1 MQLDFLI
8 VLFKNRKKRK
18 IIKRYH
24 TEKRALAKFNE
35 LIKENKSVLYPKL
48 VENAEPSDYEIA
60 ILTNKT
66 KIQKSLFLT
75 DDLGRNIPVNLENPE
90 YVFLKIEK
98 YYIEEFIY
106 DWQTKTKIS
115 LIDLVKK
122 YCKTKDLKSIYTL
135 NNKICIQIDSDVKV
149 FSLKDK
155 NESVRFLDSI
165 QDYFLTVGRYDA
177 IFVKDISSAQ
187 RKWIYGVLED
197 KGFEKKRLYR
207 LKTTFSKR

>member
-1 MQLDFLI
+1 MDFLI

-35 LIKENKSVLYPKL
+35 LIKENKSVLFPKL

-66 KIQKSLFLT
+66 KIQNSLFLT

-98 YYIEEFIY
+98 YYIEDLIY

-115 LIDLVKK
+115 LIDLVNN

-165 QDYFLTVGRYDA
+165 QDYFFTVGRYDA

>member
-8 VLFKNRKKRK
+8 VLFKNKKKRK
-18 IIKRYH
+18 IIKRYR
-24 TEKRALAKFNE
+24 TEKRALDKFNE
-35 LIKENKSVLYPKL
+35 LIKDNKTVLFPKL
-48 VENAEPSDYEIA
+48 VENAEPSDYELS

-66 KIQKSLFLT
+66 KIQNSLFLT
-75 DDLGRNIPVNLENPE
+75 DNLGRNIPVNLENPE

-98 YYIEEFIY
+98 YLIEETIY

-115 LIDLVKK
+115 LVDLVKK
-122 YCKTKDLKSIYTL
+122 YCKTKNLKSIYTL

-155 NESVRFLDSI
+155 NESVRFLDSL
-165 QDYFLTVGRYDA
+165 QDYFFTIKRYDA
-177 IFVKDISSAQ
+177 IFVKDVSNAQ
-187 RKWIYGVLED
+187 RKWIYEVLEE

>member
-1 MQLDFLI
+1 MDFLI

-18 IIKRYH
+18 IIKRYR
-24 TEKRALAKFNE
+24 TEKRSLDKFNE
-35 LIKENKSVLYPKL
+35 LVKQSSSVLFPKL
-48 VENAEPSDYEIA
+48 IENAEESNYELA

-66 KIQKSLFLT
+66 KIQNSLFLT
-75 DDLGRNIPVNLENPE
+75 DDLGRNVPVNLENPE

-98 YYIEEFIY
+98 YYIEESIY

-165 QDYFLTVGRYDA
+165 QDYFFSIGRGDA
-177 IFVKDISSAQ
+177 MFVKDISTAQ

>member
-18 IIKRYH
+18 IIKRYR
-24 TEKRALAKFNE
+24 TEKRSLDKFNE
-35 LIKENKSVLYPKL
+35 LVKQSSSVLFPKL
-48 VENAEPSDYEIA
+48 IENAEESNYELA

-66 KIQKSLFLT
+66 KIQNSLFLT
-75 DDLGRNIPVNLENPE
+75 DDLGRNVPVNLENPE

-98 YYIEEFIY
+98 YYIEESIY

-165 QDYFLTVGRYDA
+165 QDYFFSIGRGDA
-177 IFVKDISSAQ
+177 MFVKDISTAQ

>member
-1 MQLDFLI
+1 MDFLI
-8 VLFKNRKKRK
+8 VLFKNKKKRK
-18 IIKRYH
+18 IIKRYR
-24 TEKRALAKFNE
+24 TEKRALDKFNE
-35 LIKENKSVLYPKL
+35 LIKDNKTVLFPKL
-48 VENAEPSDYEIA
+48 VENAEPSDYELS

-66 KIQKSLFLT
+66 KIQNSLFLT
-75 DDLGRNIPVNLENPE
+75 DNLGRNIPVNLENPE

-98 YYIEEFIY
+98 YLIEETIY

-115 LIDLVKK
+115 LVGLVKK
-122 YCKTKDLKSIYTL
+122 YCKTKNLKSIYTL

-155 NESVRFLDSI
+155 NESVRFLDSL
-165 QDYFLTVGRYDA
+165 QDYFFTIKRYDA
-177 IFVKDISSAQ
+177 IFVKDVSNAQ
-187 RKWIYGVLED
+187 RKWIYEVLEE

>member
-18 IIKRYH
+18 IIKRYR
-24 TEKRALAKFNE
+24 TEKRSLDKFNE
-35 LIKENKSVLYPKL
+35 LVKQSSSVLFPKL
-48 VENAEPSDYEIA
+48 IENAEESNYELA

-66 KIQKSLFLT
+66 KIQNSLFLT
-75 DDLGRNIPVNLENPE
+75 DDLGRNVPVNLENPE

-98 YYIEEFIY
+98 YYTEELIY
-106 DWQTKTKIS
+106 DWQNKSKITLLS
-115 LIDLVKK
+115 LVKT
-122 YCKTKDLKSIYTL
+122 YCKTKDLKSIFTL
-135 NNKICIQIDSDVKV
+135 NNKICIQINSDVSV

-155 NESVRFLDSI
+155 DESIRFLESL
-165 QDYFLTVGRYDA
+165 QDYFISVGRSDG
-177 IFVKDISSAQ
+177 IFVRDESTAQ
-187 RKWIYGVLED
+187 RKWIYGVLEE

>member
-1 MQLDFLI
+1 MDFLI
-8 VLFKNRKKRK
+8 VLFKNKKKRK
-18 IIKRYH
+18 IIKRYR
-24 TEKRALAKFNE
+24 TEKRALDKFNE
-35 LIKENKSVLYPKL
+35 LIKDNKTVLFPKL
-48 VENAEPSDYEIA
+48 VENAEPSDYELS

-66 KIQKSLFLT
+66 KIQNSLFLT
-75 DDLGRNIPVNLENPE
+75 DNLGRNIPVNLENPE

-98 YYIEEFIY
+98 YLIEETIY

-115 LIDLVKK
+115 LVDLVKK
-122 YCKTKDLKSIYTL
+122 YCKTKNLKSIYTL

-155 NESVRFLDSI
+155 NESVRFLDSL
-165 QDYFLTVGRYDA
+165 QDYFFTIKRYDA
-177 IFVKDISSAQ
+177 IFVKDVSNAQ
-187 RKWIYGVLED
+187 RKWIYEVLEE